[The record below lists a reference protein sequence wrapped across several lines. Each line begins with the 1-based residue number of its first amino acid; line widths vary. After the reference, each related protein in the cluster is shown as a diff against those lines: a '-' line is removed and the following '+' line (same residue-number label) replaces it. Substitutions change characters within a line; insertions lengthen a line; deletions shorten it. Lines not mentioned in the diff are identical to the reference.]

1 MVVIFAAY
9 AYPFLSSTCLL
20 AASNRPIGHC
30 ENVAPL
36 AKRCPDSKL
45 PPVFYLS
52 VYIMKRP
59 KHSLIAARKNVY
71 LLADGDMSQDKK
83 TAESNGNV
91 VTLKSV
97 AAHVG
102 LSAGTVSAVLN
113 DAPSAKHIPKQTR
126 ERIIAAARKLDYRPN
141 FFARSLRKR
150 RTFTLGVIAYEI
162 GDGYSSSIIAGI
174 ENSARQRDYFFVTG
188 IHRHDRE
195 LFERYSRLLL
205 QRGAEG
211 IIAVDFNLAHSLP
224 VPAVAIPGHTDNEGV
239 TNIVLDHRHAAEL
252 ALKHL
257 AGLGHEKI
265 AILRG
270 HPDSADSHH
279 RWNAVQEVAQ
289 EMGLPLDPE
298 LVIQI
303 DSTDSTPS
311 LGYPYGKRLVESRRP
326 FTALFAY
333 NDISAIG
340 AIRAFQEA
348 GLQVPRDVSVVGF
361 DDIPGAAFHYPSLT
375 TVRQPLRRM
384 GEIAVEVLVARIE
397 GEKEWQREIAVQPEI
412 VVRESTGPVHS

>member
-1 MVVIFAAY
+1 
-9 AYPFLSSTCLL
+9 
-20 AASNRPIGHC
+20 
-30 ENVAPL
+30 
-36 AKRCPDSKL
+36 
-45 PPVFYLS
+45 
-52 VYIMKRP
+52 
-59 KHSLIAARKNVY
+59 
-71 LLADGDMSQDKK
+71 MSQDKK
-83 TAESNGNV
+83 TTESNGST

-113 DAPSAKHIPKQTR
+113 DAPSAKHIPKPTR
-126 ERIIAAARKLDYRPN
+126 DRIIAAARKLDYRPN

-174 ENSARQRDYFFVTG
+174 ENSARQKDYFFVTG
-188 IHRHDRE
+188 IHRHNRE

-211 IIAVDFNLAHSLP
+211 IITVDFNLAHSLP
-224 VPAVAIPGHTDNEGV
+224 VPAVSIPGHIDNEGV

-257 AGLGHEKI
+257 VELGHQKI

-270 HPDSADSHH
+270 HPDSADSHY

-289 EMGLPLDPE
+289 DMGLQLDPD

-303 DSTDSTPS
+303 DSTDSSPN
-311 LGYPYGKRLVESRRP
+311 LGYPFGKRLVESKRP

-340 AIRAFQEA
+340 TIRAFQEA

-384 GEIAVEVLVARIE
+384 GELAVEMLVSRIE
-397 GEKEWQREIAVQPEI
+397 GEKEYPREIAVQPEI
-412 VVRESTGPVHS
+412 VVRESTGPVRS

>member
-1 MVVIFAAY
+1 
-9 AYPFLSSTCLL
+9 
-20 AASNRPIGHC
+20 
-30 ENVAPL
+30 
-36 AKRCPDSKL
+36 
-45 PPVFYLS
+45 
-52 VYIMKRP
+52 
-59 KHSLIAARKNVY
+59 
-71 LLADGDMSQDKK
+71 MSQDKK
-83 TAESNGNV
+83 TTESNGNT

-113 DAPSAKHIPKQTR
+113 DAPSAKHIPKPTR
-126 ERIIAAARKLDYRPN
+126 DRIIAAARKLDYRPN

-174 ENSARQRDYFFVTG
+174 ENSARQKDYFFVTG
-188 IHRHDRE
+188 IHRHNRE

-211 IIAVDFNLAHSLP
+211 IITVDFNLAHSLP
-224 VPAVAIPGHTDNEGV
+224 VPAVSIPGHIDNEGV

-257 AGLGHEKI
+257 VELGHQKI

-270 HPDSADSHH
+270 HPDSADSHY

-289 EMGLPLDPE
+289 DMGLQLDPD

-303 DSTDSTPS
+303 DSTDSSPN
-311 LGYPYGKRLVESRRP
+311 LGYPFGKRLVESKRP

-384 GEIAVEVLVARIE
+384 GELAVEMLVSRIE
-397 GEKEWQREIAVQPEI
+397 PDSAD
-412 VVRESTGPVHS
+412 

>member
-1 MVVIFAAY
+1 
-9 AYPFLSSTCLL
+9 
-20 AASNRPIGHC
+20 
-30 ENVAPL
+30 
-36 AKRCPDSKL
+36 
-45 PPVFYLS
+45 
-52 VYIMKRP
+52 
-59 KHSLIAARKNVY
+59 
-71 LLADGDMSQDKK
+71 MSQDKK
-83 TAESNGNV
+83 ITESNGNT

-113 DAPSAKHIPKQTR
+113 DAPSAKHIPKPTR

-174 ENSARQRDYFFVTG
+174 ENSARQKDYFFLTG
-188 IHRHDRE
+188 VHRHDLE

-211 IIAVDFNLAHSLP
+211 IITVDFNLAHSLP
-224 VPAVAIPGHTDNEGV
+224 VPAVSIPGHIDNEGV
-239 TNIVLDHRHAAEL
+239 TNIVLDHRHAADL

-257 AGLGHEKI
+257 VELGHQKI

-270 HPDSADSHH
+270 HPDSADSRY

-289 EMGLPLDPE
+289 DMGLHLDPE

-303 DSTDSTPS
+303 DSTDSSPS
-311 LGYPYGKRLVESRRP
+311 LGYPFGKRLVESKRP

-397 GEKEWQREIAVQPEI
+397 GEKEYKREIAVQPEI
-412 VVRESTGPVHS
+412 VVRESTGPLRS

>member
-1 MVVIFAAY
+1 M
-9 AYPFLSSTCLL
+9 
-20 AASNRPIGHC
+20 NQH
-30 ENVAPL
+30 
-36 AKRCPDSKL
+36 
-45 PPVFYLS
+45 
-52 VYIMKRP
+52 
-59 KHSLIAARKNVY
+59 
-71 LLADGDMSQDKK
+71 KK
-83 TAESNGNV
+83 TAPANGNV

-113 DAPSAKHIPKQTR
+113 DAPSAKHIPKPTR

-174 ENSARQRDYFFVTG
+174 ENCARQKDYFFVTG
-188 IHRHDRE
+188 VHRHDRA

-211 IIAVDFNLAHSLP
+211 IITVDFNLAHSLP
-224 VPAVAIPGHTDNEGV
+224 VPAVAIPGHTENEGV

-257 AGLGHEKI
+257 VELGHRKI

-270 HPDSADSHH
+270 HPDSADSRY

-289 EMGLPLDPE
+289 ELGLQLNPE
-298 LVIQI
+298 VVIQI
-303 DSTDSTPS
+303 DSTDSSPI
-311 LGYPYGKRLVESRRP
+311 LGYPYGKRLVERKQA

-348 GLQVPRDVSVVGF
+348 GLHVPRDVSVVGF

-375 TVRQPLRRM
+375 TVRQPLQRM
-384 GEIAVEVLVARIE
+384 GEIAVEVLVGRID
-397 GEKEWQREIAVQPEI
+397 GEKDWQREIAVQPEI
-412 VVRESTGPVHS
+412 VVRESTGPVRS